1 MEVMTSLTIEMG
13 LRRRRTDD
21 EPPVPDA
28 VASRDDVT
36 LAQKQRLAMLA
47 KMGLGPVA
55 DPSIRSP
62 MPAMAL
68 VGSRDI
74 ALPQAPSS
82 QKAALLEKERRFR
95 EQEEDQQDLFEAARK
110 AKPKPARPVFPGFQR
125 LGPVQARE
133 EDKLQF
139 LPSPAQLE
147 QPKPKAEAPGI
158 TIKPIERSKVPPAAP
173 GEGDGAE
180 EPRRREFQEQPGGD
194 STEGMSAERAILA
207 FLEMQK
213 RKKAKAAEREAEE
226 QRQKREK
233 KKLKKAHVQADR
245 DNRREDDD
253 DDEEEEDDAQAHDRE
268 EHRREKHSKEK
279 GPVMVVESVKGKVST
294 ANKGMTDADL
304 ERRFLAQ
311 ERQDRGSLMT
321 EEQVLRMIRREKT
334 ERPAAGSASRRIQ
347 KELAEWEA
355 AKVQQRA
362 RVKSP
367 TRFER
372 MVVARR

>member
-1 MEVMTSLTIEMG
+1 MTSLTIEMG

-213 RKKAKAAEREAEE
+213 RKKGQSCGEGGGRAEAKARKEE
-226 QRQKREK
+226 
-233 KKLKKAHVQADR
+233 V
-245 DNRREDDD
+245 
-253 DDEEEEDDAQAHDRE
+253 
-268 EHRREKHSKEK
+268 KE
-279 GPVMVVESVKGKVST
+279 GTCTS
-294 ANKGMTDADL
+294 
-304 ERRFLAQ
+304 
-311 ERQDRGSLMT
+311 GSG
-321 EEQVLRMIRREKT
+321 Q
-334 ERPAAGSASRRIQ
+334 P
-347 KELAEWEA
+347 
-355 AKVQQRA
+355 
-362 RVKSP
+362 
-367 TRFER
+367 
-372 MVVARR
+372 ARRR